1 MIEYNGE
8 PSGGGRRIGVVVSRF
23 NEIVTEQLLAG
34 ALEGLADHGVSADH
48 IEVAR
53 VPGAWEIPGAL
64 RRFGYSGR
72 FDALIALGAVIRG
85 DTPHF
90 DYVCRGVADGVADVG
105 AETELPVIFGVLT
118 TDTLEQALE
127 RAGGSGAAGSSNKGT
142 DSAIA
147 ALEMID
153 LYRQMDERNDRE
165 ST

>member
-1 MIEYNGE
+1 MIEYRGA

-34 ALEGLADHGVSADH
+34 ALEGLARGGVDDGH

-90 DYVCRGVADGVADVG
+90 DYVCRGVADGVAEVG

-127 RAGGSGAAGSSNKGT
+127 RAGGRSGATSSNKGAE
-142 DSAIA
+142 SAAA

-153 LYRQMDERNDRE
+153 LYRQMDERNNIE
-165 ST
+165 GS

>member
-1 MIEYNGE
+1 MIEYKGA
-8 PSGGGRRIGVVVSRF
+8 PSGGGHRIGIVVSRF
-23 NEIVTEQLLAG
+23 NEIVTDQLLSG
-34 ALEGLADHGVSADH
+34 ALEGLAEAGVPGDHL
-48 IEVAR
+48 EVAR

-85 DTPHF
+85 GTPHF

-127 RAGGSGAAGSSNKGT
+127 RAGGRGGTGSSNKGSEAAT
-142 DSAIA
+142 A

-153 LYRQMDERNDRE
+153 LYRQMDERNNSE
-165 ST
+165 GT